1 MKRFF
6 LMNEM
11 PADGQPAGGAP
22 TQDPA
27 PSAAPAPDASKSW
40 YSGFDEL
47 TRGYVEQKGFKDPA
61 AVVNSYQNLEK
72 LMGHERAGR
81 TMVLPKDDQDTE
93 TLGKIYDR
101 LGRPAAPEDY
111 KLPVPEGDQGEFA
124 KVAAS
129 KFHELGL
136 SSKQGQALAEWF
148 NGHGTQ
154 LQQQQEAAFERQRDE
169 DFGKLEAEW
178 GNQFEVRSEVARRA
192 MREAGLSPEEGAMLE
207 RTLGVHKAA
216 KAFEFFGKLFTEHGG
231 KGFENSGGGKFS
243 QTPEEAKA
251 RINTLTKDKAW
262 QQRYFAKDADAVAEF
277 DRLQKTAYPS

>member
-1 MKRFF
+1 MD
-6 LMNEM
+6 LAPSGDNL
-11 PADGQPAGGAP
+11 QPAVQAP
-22 TQDPA
+22 DQQ
-27 PSAAPAPDASKSW
+27 APAPDAAKSW
-40 YSGFDEL
+40 YSGFDEM

-124 KVAAS
+124 KIAAS

-148 NGHGTQ
+148 NGHGSE
-154 LQQQQEAAFERQRDE
+154 LQKQQEAQFERQRDE
-169 DFGKLEAEW
+169 DFSKLEQEW
-178 GNQFEVRSEVARRA
+178 GDQFNVRAEVARRA
-192 MREAGLSPEEGAMLE
+192 MREAGLTPEEGAMLE

-216 KAFEFFGKLFTEHGG
+216 KAFEFFGKMFSEHGG
-231 KGFENSGGGKFS
+231 KGFDNSGGGKFS
-243 QTPEEAKA
+243 TTPEEAKA
-251 RINTLTKDKAW
+251 RINSLTQDKAW
-262 QQRYFAKDADAVAEF
+262 QQRYFSGDADARAEM

>member
-1 MKRFF
+1 MDQVQG
-6 LMNEM
+6 EQQQQSTTGQDQQQQQSQ
-11 PADGQPAGGAP
+11 PAD
-22 TQDPA
+22 
-27 PSAAPAPDASKSW
+27 AAKAW

-101 LGRPAAPEDY
+101 LGRPSAPEDY

-124 KVAAS
+124 KIAAG

-136 SSKQGQALAEWF
+136 SAKQGQALAEWF
-148 NGHGTQ
+148 NGHGSE
-154 LQQQQEAAFERQRDE
+154 LQQQQEAQFERQRDE
-169 DFGKLEAEW
+169 DFSKLEQEW
-178 GNQFEVRSEVARRA
+178 GDQFQVRAEVARRA
-192 MREAGLSPEEGAMLE
+192 MREAGLTPEEGAMLE

-251 RINTLTKDKAW
+251 RINSLTQDKAW
-262 QQRYFAKDADAVAEF
+262 QQRYFKGDADARAEM

>member
-1 MKRFF
+1 M
-6 LMNEM
+6 E
-11 PADGQPAGGAP
+11 QVQGGEQQQQAAP
-22 TQDPA
+22 TPDQQQQ
-27 PSAAPAPDASKSW
+27 APAPDAAKSW
-40 YSGFDEL
+40 YSDFDDL
-47 TRGYVEQKGFKDPA
+47 TRGYVEQKGFKDPS

-101 LGRPAAPEDY
+101 LGRPASAEDY

-148 NGHGTQ
+148 NGHGSQ

-169 DFGKLEAEW
+169 DFSKLEQEW
-178 GNQFEVRSEVARRA
+178 GDQFNVRAEVARRA

-216 KAFEFFGKLFTEHGG
+216 KAFEFFGKMFSEHGG

-243 QTPEEAKA
+243 QTPEEAKS
-251 RINTLTKDKAW
+251 RINSLTQDKAW
-262 QQRYFAKDADAVAEF
+262 QQRYFSGDADARAEM

>member
-1 MKRFF
+1 M
-6 LMNEM
+6 E
-11 PADGQPAGGAP
+11 QAP
-22 TQDPA
+22 IAEQQQQAA
-27 PSAAPAPDASKSW
+27 PVVEQQQQGPAPDAAKSW

-72 LMGHERAGR
+72 LMGHDRAGR

-101 LGRPAAPEDY
+101 LGRPGNPEDY

-148 NGHGTQ
+148 NGHGAQ
-154 LQQQQEAAFERQRDE
+154 LQQQQEAQFERQRDE
-169 DFGKLEAEW
+169 DFAKLEQEW
-178 GNQFEVRSEVARRA
+178 GPEFNTRAEIARRA
-192 MREAGLSPEEGAMLE
+192 MREAGLSPEEGAELE

-216 KAFEFFGKLFTEHGG
+216 KAFEFFGKLFTEHGA
-231 KGFENSGGGKFS
+231 KGFENSGGGQFS
-243 QTPEEAKA
+243 QTPEEARS
-251 RINTLTKDKAW
+251 RINALTKDPAW
-262 QQRYFAKDADAVAEF
+262 QKRYFAGDADAKAEF
-277 DRLQKTAYPS
+277 ERLNKTAYPS

>member
-1 MKRFF
+1 M
-6 LMNEM
+6 EQ
-11 PADGQPAGGAP
+11 AQGGEQQQQAAP
-22 TQDPA
+22 TPDQQQQ
-27 PSAAPAPDASKSW
+27 APALDAEKSW

-101 LGRPAAPEDY
+101 LGRPASAEDY

-124 KVAAS
+124 KIAAS

-148 NGHGTQ
+148 NGHGSQ

-169 DFGKLEAEW
+169 DFSKLEQEW
-178 GNQFEVRSEVARRA
+178 GDQFNVRAEVARRA

-207 RTLGVHKAA
+207 RTLGVRKAA
-216 KAFEFFGKLFTEHGG
+216 KAFEFFGKMFSEHGG

-243 QTPEEAKA
+243 QTPEEAKS
-251 RINTLTKDKAW
+251 RINSLTQDKAW
-262 QQRYFAKDADAVAEF
+262 QQRYFGGDADARAEM

>member
-1 MKRFF
+1 M
-6 LMNEM
+6 EQAQGGEQQHQAAAGQEQQQQQSQQ
-11 PADGQPAGGAP
+11 AD
-22 TQDPA
+22 
-27 PSAAPAPDASKSW
+27 AAKSW
-40 YSGFDEL
+40 YSGFDEM

-124 KVAAS
+124 KIAAS

-154 LQQQQEAAFERQRDE
+154 LQQQQEAQFERQRDE
-169 DFGKLEAEW
+169 DFAKLEQEW
-178 GNQFEVRSEVARRA
+178 GNEFATRSELARRS
-192 MREAGLSPEEGAMLE
+192 MREAGLTPEDGAILE
-207 RTLGVHKAA
+207 RALGIHKAA
-216 KAFEFFGKLFTEHGG
+216 KAFEFFGKHFAEHGG
-231 KGFENSGGGKFS
+231 KGFDNSGGGRFS

-251 RINTLTKDKAW
+251 RINSLTQDKAW
-262 QQRYFAKDADAVAEF
+262 QQRYFGGDADARAEME
-277 DRLQKTAYPS
+277 RLQKTAYPS